1 MATVKTKP
9 NVSVTFLER
18 EGYHC
23 DLGVTVGGDAKCN
36 TSFRVE
42 CGLEG
47 DFLPAPS
54 SSCKLVV
61 CVANTFRLS
70 DGLEEMSFVQLD
82 FRRRF
87 QS

>member
-1 MATVKTKP
+1 MATVKTSP

-23 DLGVTVGGDAKCN
+23 DLRLTVGGDAECN

-42 CGLEG
+42 CGL
-47 DFLPAPS
+47 PAPPI
-54 SSCKLVV
+54 SCKVVV

-82 FRRRF
+82 FRRQF